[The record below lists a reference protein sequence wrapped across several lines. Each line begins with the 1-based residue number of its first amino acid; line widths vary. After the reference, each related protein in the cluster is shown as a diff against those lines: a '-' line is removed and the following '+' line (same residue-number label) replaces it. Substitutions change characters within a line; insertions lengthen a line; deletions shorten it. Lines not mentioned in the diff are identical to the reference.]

1 MHNNFLC
8 DLSSVWNTS
17 RTWPED
23 VRMKEVHIYMDLG
36 EGIMALVENQNEI
49 VKRLERIEKVLLL
62 GEHNKVKEL

>member
-1 MHNNFLC
+1 
-8 DLSSVWNTS
+8 
-17 RTWPED
+17 
-23 VRMKEVHIYMDLG
+23 MKEVHIYMDLG